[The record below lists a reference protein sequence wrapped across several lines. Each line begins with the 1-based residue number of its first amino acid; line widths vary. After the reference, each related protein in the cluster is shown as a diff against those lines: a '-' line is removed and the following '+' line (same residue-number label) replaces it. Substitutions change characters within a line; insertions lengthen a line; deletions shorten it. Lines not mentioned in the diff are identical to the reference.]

1 MAGLGRPLSAW
12 VCAALCWGL
21 CVISPAP
28 LRAQFRAQF
37 PTATPL
43 TPEEILRQR
52 LPHEPQV
59 LSELEEA
66 QALLSN
72 GDHDGAMDI
81 LQPLLEQ
88 EEDFFDLPVG
98 QPSGSL
104 LNRAEL
110 MLRALPPEAVE
121 SYRRRYESLAAQR
134 LAQARKSGDLAELLA
149 ISRIYPLTLAAAEAI
164 ELAGESAFD
173 QGETALAARLW
184 ERLLPT
190 TPTGPERT
198 TRLILIARAWTLAG
212 QPDQAVEFVREL
224 SPLAQTSPIEFEGKL
239 LTPPETRDAAWLN
252 KVFGPVVPL
261 VPHRVED
268 WRMGG
273 GHPRRWGDGPLVSPL
288 QRGRW
293 AYPLIDTYDV
303 YDAGHDEKFLS
314 ILKSLESKYLR
325 TDGGGLGKTTP
336 LVIGS
341 PLVDGDTVLVQ
352 GIGSVKALD
361 ARTGT
366 IRWSGVVEDDTFLY
380 WTRRNYVEPGS
391 NASHDR
397 LVEMYLSQRAWQN
410 QAGSSLASDG
420 QHVYAISGTRMTGAA
435 PNQNMFMR
443 NRGQPGRSELT
454 PTSDNRLL
462 AYDLQTGLLKWE
474 SGGPSVATP
483 LDEDGQSTSESRRL
497 GGAFFLGAPLAVDG
511 QIFSLAEHQGQIR
524 LFSISP
530 ETGEAVWSLPVL
542 NPAVPINYDL
552 PRRMF
557 GLSPSYA
564 GGLLI
569 CPTADGVVVAIDPL
583 RRRVEWFQQYQS
595 RSLTTDPRVARML
608 QIRINGGR
616 MSNEAS
622 LDSAVQERR
631 WFDANPV
638 LTTGRILLPTPDN
651 NMLYCLEMETGKTL
665 WERPRGEGLFIA
677 ACTERLCLIAGDK
690 SLQAINLSDG
700 KVRWSQEI
708 PTPTGRGVVSGGQY
722 LLPVSTHEIFSIQM
736 KTGRILARSSID
748 PAHTAG
754 SLVAAGDQL
763 LMQTT
768 TEMIGLRSL
777 SEMSAEIARTRD
789 DASTRASALAEQGEL
804 LLFQGREPEAVALLQ
819 ESLQLQESPPTR
831 RLLVW
836 SLLERLKADFA
847 GSKGIVADLKKTVT
861 DPDQR
866 RLLNR
871 LNAEGLEKSGET
883 LAAFREYLDLIPE
896 VGQSNDLMELSFDHR
911 VRDDRWLRGR
921 LAHLQSLASVDLRQ
935 QMQLSLNQVIAAQA
949 PSVKPHYA
957 SVLGIDLAPQLHLEL
972 ALKNGLDRFKTERI
986 LWTLSESRDL
996 SLRGPAVA
1004 QLIRHELTQKRTTFI
1019 GHLVSELQLGLASVE
1034 CEPGVTGSA
1043 LLESLRRDALF
1054 SPLLQTLDRPATAP
1068 TLTAKNAGTS
1078 VMQRELFPVLG
1089 QRRGPYA
1096 DWLFSAEYNP
1106 TRTAQ
1111 CADGSGRVR
1120 HTLNLDSLGEVM
1132 QPNQLRYVQTDAQLV
1147 LLAFRDRFAVISPM
1161 DAGGNQFQTRFKATF
1176 APNANGDTPNAFIRG
1191 QGKPVGKPAVR
1202 DTIYPNSDGTYLGNV
1217 GPLTYD
1223 TLCYL
1228 SGSDLVAVQPQTL
1241 DSHVQWRRSGVT
1253 PGSEICADS
1262 EYVILIPPLLD
1273 RLFVLRAADGVQIA
1287 ERALPQGRVER
1298 QRADWGRLFLV
1309 TRTEP
1314 GSGTAPA
1321 SQTWAMYDPVTDK
1334 DAWSVTLAAGT
1345 LWAPVEGADLA
1356 FLEPDGTFHLLDDQT
1371 GKPLWKAVL
1380 PTPTTTPKEFTVH
1393 TDQDRLYV
1401 HTWRPATPDQ
1411 DRITETS
1418 LPPGR
1423 AVRVNGLVVALDRQ
1437 DGKIQWS
1444 RSLEQQLFRPHLPV
1458 GSGMLAYAV
1467 QRRKEILDMPAK
1479 SYTQLEFLNRNTG
1492 EPAYAAEVARSG
1504 GTGEGW
1510 VRLPSGVMLLR
1521 VSGQDFRLTW
1531 EGETAP
1537 EEAAPAQEEPAPAKP
1552 IDAPIK
1558 PL

>member
-1 MAGLGRPLSAW
+1 MAGLGRPLKVWA
-12 VCAALCWGL
+12 CTALCWGL
-21 CVISPAP
+21 WVAAP
-28 LRAQFRAQF
+28 TPLLAQFRAQF
-37 PTATPL
+37 PTAEPL

-52 LPHEPQV
+52 LPHEPHV
-59 LSELEEA
+59 LSVLEEV
-66 QALLSN
+66 QALLSH
-72 GDHDGAMDI
+72 GDHEGAMDI

-88 EEDFFDLPVG
+88 EEDFFDLPLG
-98 QPSGSL
+98 QPPGSL

-110 MLRALPPEAVE
+110 MLRAMPPEAVE

-149 ISRIYPLTLAAAEAI
+149 IVRIYPLTLAAIEAT

-190 TPTGPERT
+190 TPVGPERT
-198 TRLILIARAWTLAG
+198 TRLIHIARAWTLAG

-239 LTPPETRDAAWLN
+239 LTPPETGDAAWLN

-261 VPHRVED
+261 VPHRFDD

-288 QRGRW
+288 QRGSW

-303 YDAGHDEKFLS
+303 YDTGYDEKFLS

-325 TDGGGLGKTTP
+325 TERGETAKTTP
-336 LVIGS
+336 FVIGF
-341 PLVDGDTVLVQ
+341 PLVDGETVLVQ
-352 GIGSVKALD
+352 GIGSVKALE
-361 ARTGT
+361 ARTGK

-380 WTRRNYVEPGS
+380 WTRRNYVDPGS
-391 NASHDR
+391 NAPHDR
-397 LVEMYLSQRAWQN
+397 LVEMYLSQRAWLN
-410 QAGSSLASDG
+410 QTGASLASDG
-420 QHVYAISGTRMTGAA
+420 QQVYAISGTGMTGAA
-435 PNQNMFMR
+435 QPQNMFMR
-443 NRGQPGRSELT
+443 NRGQPGRFELT

-483 LDEDGQSTSESRRL
+483 LDEDGQLTSESRRL
-497 GGAFFLGAPLAVDG
+497 GGAFFLGPPLAIDG
-511 QIFSLAEHQGQIR
+511 QLFSLAEHQGQIR
-524 LFSISP
+524 LFSLSP
-530 ETGEAVWSLPVL
+530 ETGEVVWSLPLL
-542 NPAVPINYDL
+542 NPAVPIAHDL
-552 PRRMF
+552 SRRMF

-569 CPTADGVVVAIDPL
+569 CPTADGIVVAVDPL

-595 RSLTTDPRVARML
+595 RSLTTDPRVARMI
-608 QIRINGGR
+608 QIRMNGGR
-616 MSNEAS
+616 MGNEAQ
-622 LDSAVQERR
+622 LDAMVQERR

-638 LTTGRILLPTPDN
+638 LTAGRILVPTPDN
-651 NMLYCLEMETGKTL
+651 NMLYCLDMETGQML
-665 WERPRGEGLFIA
+665 WERSRGEGLFIA
-677 ACTERLCLIAGDK
+677 ACTERHCLIVGDK
-690 SLQAINLSDG
+690 SIQAVNLSDG

-708 PTPTGRGVVSGGQY
+708 PSPTGRGVVSGGQY
-722 LLPVSTHEIFSIQM
+722 LLPVSTHEILSIQM
-736 KTGRILARSSID
+736 KTGRILARSSIN

-768 TEMIGLRSL
+768 TEVIGLRSL
-777 SEMSAEIARTRD
+777 SEMSEEIARTRD

-819 ESLQLQESPPTR
+819 ESLQLLESPPTR

-836 SLLERLKADFA
+836 SLLERLKADYA
-847 GSKGIVADLKKTVT
+847 GSKGIVADLKKTVS

-883 LAAFREYLDLIPE
+883 LAAFREYLDLVQE
-896 VGQSNDLMELSFDHR
+896 VGQSNDLIEMSFDHR

-921 LAHLQSLASVDLRQ
+921 LTHLQSLANEALRQ
-935 QMQLSLNQVIAAQA
+935 QMQVSLNEVIAAQEPA
-949 PSVKPHYA
+949 VKPHYA
-957 SVLGIDLAPQLHLEL
+957 GVLGIDLAPQLHLEL
-972 ALKNGLDRFKTERI
+972 ALSNGLDRFKTERI
-986 LWTLSESRDL
+986 LWALSESNDL
-996 SLRGPAVA
+996 TLRGPAVA

-1019 GHLVSELQLGLASVE
+1019 GHLVNELQHGLANVE
-1034 CEPGVTGSA
+1034 CERGVTGVA
-1043 LLESLRRDALF
+1043 LLELLRKDELL
-1054 SPLLQTLDRPATAP
+1054 SPLLVALERPVTAP
-1068 TLTAKNAGTS
+1068 TFTEKKAGAS
-1078 VMQRELFPVLG
+1078 VTQRELFPVLG
-1089 QRRGPYA
+1089 SRRGPYA

-1120 HTLNLDSLGEVM
+1120 HTLNLDSLGEIVP
-1132 QPNQLRYVQTDAQLV
+1132 QNQLRYVQTDSQLV

-1161 DAGGNQFQTRFKATF
+1161 DAGGNQFQTRYKATF
-1176 APNANGDTPNAFIRG
+1176 SQTVNGNTPNTFNRG
-1191 QGKPVGKPAVR
+1191 QAQPSGKPAVR
-1202 DTIYPNSDGTYLGNV
+1202 DTIYPQADGTYLGNV

-1228 SGSDLVAVQPQTL
+1228 SGSDLLAVQPQTL
-1241 DSHVQWRRSGVT
+1241 DSKVQWRRSGVT

-1262 EYVILIPPLLD
+1262 EYVVLIPPLLD
-1273 RLFVLRAADGVQIA
+1273 RLIVLRAADGTQIA
-1287 ERALPQGRVER
+1287 ERTMPQGRVER

-1309 TRTEP
+1309 TRAEP
-1314 GSGTAPA
+1314 GTGTSPA
-1321 SQTWAMYDPVTDK
+1321 RQTWAMYDPVTDQ

-1345 LWAPVEGADLA
+1345 VWAPVDGADLA
-1356 FLEPDGTFHLLDDQT
+1356 FLEPDGTLQLLDDRT
-1371 GKPLWKAVL
+1371 GKPLWKAAL
-1380 PTPTTTPKEFTVH
+1380 PAQTVPPKEFTVH

-1401 HTWRPATPDQ
+1401 HTWHPPTPDQ
-1411 DRITETS
+1411 EPITEAT
-1418 LPPGR
+1418 LPHGR
-1423 AVRVNGLVVALDRQ
+1423 AVRVNGLVVALDRPSGQ
-1437 DGKIQWS
+1437 IQWS
-1444 RSLEQQLFRPHLPV
+1444 RPLEQQLFRAHLPV

-1467 QRRKEILDMPAK
+1467 QRRKEIPDKPAR
-1479 SYTQLEFLNRNTG
+1479 SYTKLEFLNRSTG
-1492 EPAYAAEVARSG
+1492 EPAHSTEVSRSG

-1510 VRLPSGVMLLR
+1510 ARLPSGVMLLR

-1531 EGETAP
+1531 VGETAP
-1537 EEAAPAQEEPAPAKP
+1537 EETAPAQEEPAPTKP
-1552 IDAPIK
+1552 PGAPIK

>member
-1 MAGLGRPLSAW
+1 MAGLGRPLSVWA
-12 VCAALCWGL
+12 CAALCWGL
-21 CVISPAP
+21 WAVSPAP
-28 LRAQFRAQF
+28 LSAQFRAPF
-37 PTATPL
+37 PAAEPL

-52 LPHEPQV
+52 LPHEPPVQ
-59 LSELEEA
+59 SALEEA
-66 QALLSN
+66 QTLLSN
-72 GDHDGAMDI
+72 GDHEGATDI
-81 LQPLLEQ
+81 LQSLLES
-88 EEDFFDLPVG
+88 EEDFFDLPRG
-98 QPSGSL
+98 QTPGSL
-104 LNRAEL
+104 LNRAES
-110 MLRALPPEAVE
+110 MLRELPPEAVE

-134 LAQARKSGDLAELLA
+134 LAQARRSGNVVELLA
-149 ISRIYPLTLAAAEAI
+149 ISRIYPLTLAAIEAT

-190 TPTGPERT
+190 TPAGPERT

-212 QPDQAVEFVREL
+212 QPDQAVEALREL

-239 LTPPETRDAAWLN
+239 LTPPESGEAAWLN
-252 KVFGPVVPL
+252 KVFGPVKPL
-261 VPHRVED
+261 VPHRVDD

-288 QRGRW
+288 QRGNW

-303 YDAGHDEKFLS
+303 YDSGYDEKFLS
-314 ILKSLESKYLR
+314 ILKSLETKYLR
-325 TDGGGLGKTTP
+325 TERGEVAKITP

-341 PLVDGDTVLVQ
+341 PLVDGDTVVVQ
-352 GIGSVKALD
+352 GIGAVKALD
-361 ARTGT
+361 ARTGK
-366 IRWSGVVEDDTFLY
+366 ILWSGVVEDDTFLY
-380 WTRRNYVEPGS
+380 WTRRNYVEPGA

-397 LVEMYLSQRAWQN
+397 LVEMYLSQRAWLN
-410 QAGSSLASDG
+410 QTGSSLASDG
-420 QHVYAISGTRMTGAA
+420 QQVYAISGTGMTGGA
-435 PNQNMFMR
+435 PPQNMFMR
-443 NRGQPGRSELT
+443 NRAQPGRQELT
-454 PTSDNRLL
+454 PTSENRLL

-483 LDEDGQSTSESRRL
+483 LDEDGRSASESRRL

-511 QIFSLAEHQGQIR
+511 QIFAMAEHQGQIR
-524 LFSISP
+524 LFSMSP
-530 ETGEAVWSLPVL
+530 ETGDVAWSLPLL

-564 GGLLI
+564 EGLLI
-569 CPTADGVVVAIDPL
+569 CPTADGVVVAVDPL

-595 RSLTTDPRVARML
+595 RSLSTDPRVARMI
-608 QIRINGGR
+608 QIRMNGGR
-616 MSNEAS
+616 MGNEAQ
-622 LDSAVQERR
+622 LDSMVQERR

-638 LTTGRILLPTPDN
+638 LTVGRILLPTPDN

-677 ACTERLCLIAGDK
+677 ACTDRLCLIAGDK

-700 KVRWSQEI
+700 TVKWSQEI
-708 PTPTGRGVVSGGQY
+708 PSPTGRGVVSGGQY
-722 LLPVSTHEIFSIQM
+722 LVPVSTHEILSIQM

-748 PAHTAG
+748 PTHTAG

-768 TEMIGLRSL
+768 TEMVGLRSL
-777 SEMSAEIARTRD
+777 SEMSEEIARTLN
-789 DASTRASALAEQGEL
+789 APSTRASALAEQGEL

-836 SLLERLKADFA
+836 SLLERLKTDYA
-847 GSKGIVADLKKTVT
+847 GSKGIVADLKRTVT

-896 VGQSNDLMELSFDHR
+896 VGQSNDLIELSLDHR

-921 LAHLQSLASVDLRQ
+921 LTHLQSLASEALRQ
-935 QMQLSLNQVIAAQA
+935 QMQLSLDEVIVAQTPAA
-949 PSVKPHYA
+949 KPHFA

-972 ALKNGLDRFKTERI
+972 ALSNGLDRFKTERI
-986 LWTLSESRDL
+986 LWTLSESRAPT
-996 SLRGPAVA
+996 LRGPAVA
-1004 QLIRHELTQKRTTFI
+1004 QLIRHELKQKRTTFI
-1019 GHLVSELQLGLASVE
+1019 GQLVSELQHSLARVE
-1034 CEPGVTGSA
+1034 CEPGVTGVA
-1043 LLESLRRDALF
+1043 LLELLRQDAL
-1054 SPLLQTLDRPATAP
+1054 SGPLLQSLERPLASP
-1068 TLTAKNAGTS
+1068 TFTAKNAGTS
-1078 VMQRELFPVLG
+1078 VMTREQFPVLG
-1089 QRRGPYA
+1089 ARRGPYT

-1111 CADGSGRVR
+1111 CADSSGRVR
-1120 HTLNLDSLGEVM
+1120 HTLNLDSLGEIM
-1132 QPNQLRYVQTDAQLV
+1132 RANQLRYVQTDAQLV

-1161 DAGGNQFQTRFKATF
+1161 DAGGNQFQTRFKAAF
-1176 APNANGDTPNAFIRG
+1176 SSNANGNAQDPFNRAQTPPA
-1191 QGKPVGKPAVR
+1191 GKPAVR
-1202 DTIYPNSDGTYLGNV
+1202 DSIYPNTDGTYLGNV

-1228 SGSDLVAVQPQTL
+1228 SGTDLLAVQPQTL
-1241 DSHVQWRRSGVT
+1241 DSKVQWRRSGVT
-1253 PGSEICADS
+1253 PGSEICADA

-1273 RLFVLRAADGVQIA
+1273 RLVVLRAADGAQIA

-1298 QRADWGRLFLV
+1298 HGADWGRLFLV
-1309 TRTEP
+1309 TRT
-1314 GSGTAPA
+1314 APA
-1321 SQTWAMYDPVTDK
+1321 SGTSPARQTWAMYDPVTDK

-1345 LWAPVEGADLA
+1345 VWAPVDGADLS
-1356 FLEPDGTFHLLDDQT
+1356 FLEPDGTLHLLDYRT
-1371 GKPLWKAVL
+1371 GNPLWKATL
-1380 PTPTTTPKEFTVH
+1380 PAQTEAPKEFTVH

-1401 HTWRPATPDQ
+1401 HTWRPPTPEQ
-1411 DRITETS
+1411 DLITEAS
-1418 LPPGR
+1418 LPHGR
-1423 AVRVNGLVVALDRQ
+1423 ARRVNGLVVALDRH
-1437 DGKIQWS
+1437 DGQIQWS
-1444 RSLEQQLFRPHLPV
+1444 RPLEQQLFRPNLPV

-1467 QRRKEILDMPAK
+1467 QRRKEVPDKPAK
-1479 SYTQLEFLNRNTG
+1479 SYTKLEFLNRSTG
-1492 EPAYAAEVARSG
+1492 EPAYTTEVARSG

-1521 VSGQDFRLTW
+1521 VSGQDYRLTW
-1531 EGETAP
+1531 EGDTASEVTAP
-1537 EEAAPAQEEPAPAKP
+1537 DQEEPAPAKP
-1552 IDAPIK
+1552 RNAPIK